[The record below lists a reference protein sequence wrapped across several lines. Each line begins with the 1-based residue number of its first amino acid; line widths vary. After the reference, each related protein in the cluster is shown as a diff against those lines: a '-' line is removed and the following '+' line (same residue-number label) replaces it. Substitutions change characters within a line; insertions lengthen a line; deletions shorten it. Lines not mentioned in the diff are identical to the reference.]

1 MATKINFNGEI
12 HDQLNVSVLDHG
24 FLFGDSVYEV
34 VCTVDK
40 QPCFL
45 DKHLDRLFA
54 SAKAISLVVPRD
66 REWFREQLK
75 STLGAANN
83 DESYVRIIVT
93 RGVGEINIDP
103 STCQSPNI
111 IIIVM
116 EIKEYPESCY
126 EKGIHVALVS
136 IKRNASDAL
145 NPNVKTGNYLNNV
158 LAKVEAN
165 KLGAQD
171 AIMVNALGHLTEG
184 TTSNLFFVREGH
196 ILTPSLDCG
205 ILSGITREMVIQ
217 LARENGFHIEE
228 GKWPGEE
235 LCEADEIFLTGTIK
249 KVMPVSHLD
258 ARPVGSGKPGPVTLK
273 LMRLYEDLIA
283 KKIINR

>member
-12 HDQLNVSVLDHG
+12 HAQLSISVLDHG

-34 VCTVDK
+34 VCTFNN
-40 QPCFL
+40 QPCYL

-54 SAKAISLVVPRD
+54 SAKAISLNIPHD
-66 REWFREQLK
+66 NKWFREQLEV
-75 STLGAANN
+75 TLGAADN
-83 DESYVRIIVT
+83 DESYIRIIVT

-103 STCQSPNI
+103 STCHSPNI

-116 EIKEYPESCY
+116 EIKEYPEPYY

-136 IKRNASDAL
+136 IKRNARDAL
-145 NPNVKTGNYLNNV
+145 NPNIKTGNYLNNV
-158 LAKVEAN
+158 LAKMEAN

-171 AIMVNALGHLTEG
+171 AIMVNPWGHLTEG

-205 ILSGITREMVIQ
+205 LLSGITREMVIQ
-217 LARENGFHIEE
+217 LSKENGFHIEE

-235 LCEADEIFLTGTIK
+235 LYEADEIFLTGTIK

-258 ARPVGSGKPGPVTLK
+258 GRPVGSGKPGPVTLK
-273 LMRLYEDLIA
+273 LMRLYEDLI
-283 KKIINR
+283 KRKL

>member
-1 MATKINFNGEI
+1 MTTKINFNGMI
-12 HDQLNVSVLDHG
+12 HEELSISVLDHG

-34 VCTVDK
+34 VCTIGN

-45 DKHLDRLFA
+45 DKHLERLFA
-54 SAKAISLVVPRD
+54 SANAISLSIPHD
-66 REWFREQLK
+66 KEWFREQLK
-75 STLGAANN
+75 ITLDAAGNA
-83 DESYVRIIVT
+83 ESYIRIIVT

-103 STCQSPNI
+103 STCHSPNI

-116 EIKEYPESCY
+116 DTSEYPESCY
-126 EKGIHVALVS
+126 EKGITVALVS
-136 IKRNASDAL
+136 IKRNSRDAL

-171 AIMVNALGHLTEG
+171 AIMVNPWGHLTEG
-184 TTSNLFFVREGH
+184 TTSNLFFVRDGH

-205 ILSGITREMVIQ
+205 LLSGITREMVIQ
-217 LARENGFHIEE
+217 LSKENGFNIVE

-235 LCEADEIFLTGTIK
+235 LCEAEEIFLTGTIK

-258 ARPVGSGKPGPVTLK
+258 GRPVGNGKPGPVTQK
-273 LMRLYEDLIA
+273 LMRLYDLLLKRTI
-283 KKIINR
+283 

>member
-1 MATKINFNGEI
+1 M
-12 HDQLNVSVLDHG
+12 DHG

-34 VCTVDK
+34 VCTFNN
-40 QPCFL
+40 QPCYL

-54 SAKAISLVVPRD
+54 SAKAISLNIPHD
-66 REWFREQLK
+66 NKWFREQLEV
-75 STLGAANN
+75 TLGVADN
-83 DESYVRIIVT
+83 DESYIRIIVT

-103 STCQSPNI
+103 STCHSPNI

-116 EIKEYPESCY
+116 DIKEYPEPYY

-136 IKRNASDAL
+136 IKRNARDAL
-145 NPNVKTGNYLNNV
+145 NPNIKTGNYLNNV
-158 LAKVEAN
+158 LAKMEAN

-171 AIMVNALGHLTEG
+171 AIMVNPWGHLTEG

-205 ILSGITREMVIQ
+205 LLSGITREMVIQ
-217 LARENGFHIEE
+217 LSKENGFHIEE

-235 LCEADEIFLTGTIK
+235 LYEADEIFLTGTIK

-258 ARPVGSGKPGPVTLK
+258 GRPVGSGKPGPVTLK
-273 LMRLYEDLIA
+273 LMRLYEDLI
-283 KKIINR
+283 KRKL